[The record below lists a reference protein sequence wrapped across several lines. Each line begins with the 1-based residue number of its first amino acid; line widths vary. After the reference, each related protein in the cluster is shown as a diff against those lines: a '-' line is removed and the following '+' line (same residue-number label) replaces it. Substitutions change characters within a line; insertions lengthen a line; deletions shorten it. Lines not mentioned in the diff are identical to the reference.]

1 MKLAWYSIENK
12 GTTIYKIQDD
22 YYFFQCNP
30 GKLASTHKNF
40 PVQAR
45 QVHTKTP
52 ICVSNSTSTH
62 KLFMNINAI
71 IKDRLLYIFQKYKN
85 DPLLLLSS
93 HTLTCS
99 HIFHKNIFAFGGKY
113 MPYLV
118 YIYIYINIY

>member
-12 GTTIYKIQDD
+12 GTTIQDD

-40 PVQAR
+40 PV

-71 IKDRLLYIFQKYKN
+71 IKDMLLYIFQKYKN

-113 MPYLV
+113 MPYLFF
-118 YIYIYINIY
+118 IYISKCNIYI

>member
-12 GTTIYKIQDD
+12 GTTIQD
-22 YYFFQCNP
+22 YYFFQCKYTQ
-30 GKLASTHKNF
+30 KLSSASTHKNF
-40 PVQAR
+40 PV

-71 IKDRLLYIFQKYKN
+71 IKDMLLYIFQKYKN

-113 MPYLV
+113 MPYLL
-118 YIYIYINIY
+118 YIYI